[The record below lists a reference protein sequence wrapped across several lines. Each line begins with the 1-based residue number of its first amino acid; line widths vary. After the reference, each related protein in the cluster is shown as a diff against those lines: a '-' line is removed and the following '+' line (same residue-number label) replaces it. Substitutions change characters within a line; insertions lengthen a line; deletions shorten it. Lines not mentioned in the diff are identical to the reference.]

1 MLFRSGAPVLCS
13 TAASLPEVV
22 GEGGWLLNPLTPAE
36 WTRAMQRLLTEPEAR
51 SSLIERAHKQ
61 AADFTWR
68 KTAIATRAVYQQ
80 LLRSEPERSAGAT
93 P

>member
-1 MLFRSGAPVLCS
+1 MACGAPVLCS

-36 WTRAMQRLLTEPEAR
+36 WTRAMQRLLSEPEAR

-80 LLRSEPERSAGAT
+80 LLHSEPKRSAGAT